1 MDLMTEAVQMARS
14 ELENTADRVERALK
28 SATQESMNKYY
39 SFPEGDYYDRNGYF
53 EDAYEVHQTKN
64 TRNPTNMCI
73 TVTLAFD
80 KPVDYPVR
88 GMSPEA
94 IYASNLS
101 GEHGGNG
108 GNGNVI
114 ERVRQAAMTINVE

>member
-1 MDLMTEAVQMARS
+1 MDILAEAVQMVRS
-14 ELENTADRVERALK
+14 ELENTADRVERALI
-28 SATQESMNKYY
+28 SATKDSMSKYY
-39 SFPEGDYYDRNGYF
+39 SFPEGDYYNRNEYF
-53 EDAYEVHQTKN
+53 KDAYETHQTKS
-64 TRNPTNMCI
+64 TRNPMDMCI

-80 KPVDYPVR
+80 KPVDYPAR

-108 GNGNVI
+108 DNGDVV
-114 ERVRQAAMTINVE
+114 ERVPQAAMTMNVE

>member
-14 ELENTADRVERALK
+14 ELENTADRVERALV
-28 SATQESMNKYY
+28 SATKESMSTYY

-108 GNGNVI
+108 DNGDVV